1 MTEHAIVAVRRE
13 SKKRQGSKTEPP
25 ESAAVVPEP
34 VPAPPPLPDQARA
47 LDEGPPR
54 QQVQEAAP
62 AVRRSA
68 APSYTVVARR
78 YRPQRFDDVV
88 GQEHVV
94 QSLKNAIRLN
104 RISQAYL
111 FCGTRGVGKTS
122 MARIFAKCLNCGT
135 RGPTDDPC
143 QTCDICQAI
152 TVGQDVDV
160 IEIDGAS
167 NNGVEQVRELRQH
180 ASLRPSRAR
189 YKIYYIDEVHM
200 LSTGAF
206 NALLKTLEE
215 PPPHVKF
222 LFATTE
228 ANKIPI
234 TVLSRCQRYDFAGI
248 IPEAIARS
256 LGEICTR
263 EGVEFEAEA
272 LQLVARRAG
281 GSLRDAQ
288 SLLDRLLASGSPRL
302 TVEIVHSLL
311 GTATDERL
319 LRMFDALIGHDSASA
334 LGILEQSAAEGVQPA
349 ELLSGL
355 IDLIRDGMILAIGC
369 PESMLLAISPRDR
382 AQLNDIVERS
392 TIDSIMA
399 SLQILQ
405 ECRARMRGSIH
416 GRLLLEIALVRV
428 ARLEELASLS
438 TLVERL
444 RALESGAPPRR
455 LETASVKAQPS
466 PPPTHAIAAPAPTR
480 ADIRPSPP
488 ADIAPYKPP
497 DVKPGPASIATAPAR
512 AEVLPD
518 TAATPVTSPPAP
530 FQADVAAQTPAP
542 PSQNTPLSPSPAA
555 ASEEVLA
562 QAAVVPEVPPLA
574 HPATT
579 HEAPAAVP
587 PRSEASHPLDL
598 DSVKKLWPDLV
609 KKVGTGLG
617 WKLAQVDPLE
627 IQGPDVLVI
636 AARPGYNST
645 FDECGTPDAQAKI
658 GQALQ
663 RLIHRPVKIKYIRRA
678 AGDQTD
684 ADSRPNEAERAN
696 SLARDPMVQRVLEL
710 FEARPV
716 QMDYGESDPPQDD

>member
-1 MTEHAIVAVRRE
+1 
-13 SKKRQGSKTEPP
+13 
-25 ESAAVVPEP
+25 
-34 VPAPPPLPDQARA
+34 
-47 LDEGPPR
+47 
-54 QQVQEAAP
+54 
-62 AVRRSA
+62 
-68 APSYTVVARR
+68 
-78 YRPQRFDDVV
+78 V
-88 GQEHVV
+88 GQDHVV

-104 RISQAYL
+104 RIAQAYL

-248 IPEAIARS
+248 IPESIARS
-256 LGEICTR
+256 LGVICTR

-288 SLLDRLLASGSPRL
+288 SLLDRLLASGSPKL

-319 LRMFDALIGHDSASA
+319 LKMFEALTGHDSALA
-334 LGILEQSAAEGVQPA
+334 LGILEQSAGEGVQPG
-349 ELLSGL
+349 ELLAGL
-355 IDLIRDGMILAIGC
+355 IDLIRDGMILAIDGA
-369 PESMLLAISPRDR
+369 ESMLMAISPRDIAR
-382 AQLNDIVERS
+382 LKNIVERT

-405 ECRARMRGSIH
+405 ECRGRMRGSIH

-428 ARLEELASLS
+428 ARLEELESLS

-455 LETASVKAQPS
+455 VETRSVRPEPSTTPGQAAPGPPPVRAEAPPS
-466 PPPTHAIAAPAPTR
+466 PPVASAPQSRPAAKPGPLPQPGLTARAEAVPDVSPVPGSSSPVRSQTAVLEQSLPAPIQSSSVPASQADNAQMSRAPAVPEAPPEAPTAIGDEAPAP
-480 ADIRPSPP
+480 
-488 ADIAPYKPP
+488 
-497 DVKPGPASIATAPAR
+497 
-512 AEVLPD
+512 
-518 TAATPVTSPPAP
+518 
-530 FQADVAAQTPAP
+530 AP
-542 PSQNTPLSPSPAA
+542 PRPD
-555 ASEEVLA
+555 E
-562 QAAVVPEVPPLA
+562 
-574 HPATT
+574 
-579 HEAPAAVP
+579 
-587 PRSEASHPLDL
+587 SHPLDL
-598 DSVKKLWPDLV
+598 DTVKKVWPDLV

-627 IQGPDVLVI
+627 LEGPDVLVI

-645 FDECGTPDAQAKI
+645 FDECGTPEAQAKI

-663 RLIHRPVKIKYIRRA
+663 RLIHRQLKIKYIRRA
-678 AGDQTD
+678 AGREGQT
-684 ADSRPNEAERAN
+684 DSRPNEAERAN
-696 SLARDPMVQRVLEL
+696 SLSRDPMVQRVLEL

-716 QMDYGESDPPQDD
+716 QMDYGELDASQED

>member
-1 MTEHAIVAVRRE
+1 MPT
-13 SKKRQGSKTEPP
+13 SNW
-25 ESAAVVPEP
+25 
-34 VPAPPPLPDQARA
+34 PPPA
-47 LDEGPPR
+47 
-54 QQVQEAAP
+54 
-62 AVRRSA
+62 RRSA
-68 APSYTVVARR
+68 TPSYTVVARR
-78 YRPQRFDDVV
+78 YRPQQFDDVV
-88 GQEHVV
+88 GQDHTV

-104 RISQAYL
+104 RIAQAYL

-122 MARIFAKCLNCGT
+122 MARIFAKCLNCVK
-135 RGPTDDPC
+135 GPTETPC

-228 ANKIPI
+228 PNKIPI

-248 IPEAIARS
+248 TPEAIART

-263 EGVEFEAEA
+263 EGVESEPEA
-272 LQLVARRAG
+272 LQVVARRSG

-288 SLLDRLLASGSPRL
+288 SLLDRLLASGSPKL

-319 LRMFDALIGHDSASA
+319 LKMIEALATHDSATA
-334 LGILEQSAAEGVQPA
+334 LGILEQSAGEGVQPA
-349 ELLSGL
+349 ELLGGL
-355 IDLIRDGMILAIGC
+355 IELIRDGMVMAVGA
-369 PESMLLAISPRDR
+369 ESTILLAVSPRNR
-382 AQLNDIVERS
+382 AQLKNIVDQW
-392 TIDSIMA
+392 TLDSIQA

-428 ARLEELASLS
+428 ARLEELTSLA

-444 RALESGAPPRR
+444 RALETGAPVRR
-455 LETASVKAQPS
+455 PEPAAGKLKPS
-466 PPPTHAIAAPAPTR
+466 TNPTSSFEPA
-480 ADIRPSPP
+480 
-488 ADIAPYKPP
+488 
-497 DVKPGPASIATAPAR
+497 ATAPAR
-512 AEVLPD
+512 SEMRPSEMIA
-518 TAATPVTSPPAP
+518 AAT
-530 FQADVAAQTPAP
+530 Q
-542 PSQNTPLSPSPAA
+542 SPAA
-555 ASEEVLA
+555 PKPVS
-562 QAAVVPEVPPLA
+562 
-574 HPATT
+574 
-579 HEAPAAVP
+579 APAAVTPAARHEPPAPVAAAVAAAPAHVSP
-587 PRSEASHPLDL
+587 PREPALAVAPEAIVPAVPAPGAVKPAALAGNGGATVEKADSVPAPAAAAPGETPGPGPQAQPRVPARHNEPKPLDL
-598 DSVKKLWPDLV
+598 DSVKKLWPDLI

-617 WKLAQVDPLE
+617 WKLSQVDPVDLE
-627 IQGPDVLVI
+627 GPDVLVI

-645 FDECGTPDAQAKI
+645 YDECGTPEAQAKI
-658 GQALQ
+658 GQALG
-663 RLIHRPVKIKYIRRA
+663 RLVQRPVKIKYIRR
-678 AGDQTD
+678 DKERQ
-684 ADSRPNEAERAN
+684 SEPRPNEAERAN
-696 SLARDPMVQRVLEL
+696 SLAKDPLIQRVLEL
-710 FEARPV
+710 FEARPA
-716 QMDYGESDPPQDD
+716 QIDYDDNDPSQEE

>member
-1 MTEHAIVAVRRE
+1 M
-13 SKKRQGSKTEPP
+13 
-25 ESAAVVPEP
+25 
-34 VPAPPPLPDQARA
+34 APPS
-47 LDEGPPR
+47 
-54 QQVQEAAP
+54 
-62 AVRRSA
+62 RRSA
-68 APSYTVVARR
+68 TPSYTVVARR
-78 YRPQRFDDVV
+78 YRPQQFDDVV
-88 GQEHVV
+88 GQDHVV

-104 RISQAYL
+104 RIAQAYL

-122 MARIFAKCLNCGT
+122 IARIFAKCLNCVK
-135 RGPTDDPC
+135 GPTDTPC

-228 ANKIPI
+228 PNKIPI

-248 IPEAIARS
+248 TPEAISRT

-263 EGVEFEAEA
+263 EGVESEPEA
-272 LQLVARRAG
+272 LQVVARRAG

-288 SLLDRLLASGSPRL
+288 SLLDRLFASGSPKL

-319 LRMFDALIGHDSASA
+319 LKLIEALALHDAAAA
-334 LGILEQSAAEGVQPA
+334 LGILEQSAGEGVQPA
-349 ELLSGL
+349 ELLGGL
-355 IDLIRDGMILAIGC
+355 IELIRDGMVMAVGA
-369 PESMLLAISPRDR
+369 ESMLLAISPRNR
-382 AQLNDIVERS
+382 GQLKSIVDQW
-392 TIDSIMA
+392 TLDSIQA

-428 ARLEELASLS
+428 ARLEELTSLS

-444 RALESGAPPRR
+444 RALEAGAPLRR
-455 LETASVKAQPS
+455 PEPAGGKLKPS
-466 PPPTHAIAAPAPTR
+466 TNPTPTSEAAAAAPAPAR
-480 ADIRPSPP
+480 SEMRPSEM
-488 ADIAPYKPP
+488 IA
-497 DVKPGPASIATAPAR
+497 AATQAPA
-512 AEVLPD
+512 APKPVP
-518 TAATPVTSPPAP
+518 AAAAMTPAARHDPPAP
-530 FQADVAAQTPAP
+530 VAAAVAVAPVSSPPERAQAIAIEPTLPPPRAVKPVPFAENGGATVEPPESIRAVAAQAPVEKPAP
-542 PSQNTPLSPSPAA
+542 AP
-555 ASEEVLA
+555 LA
-562 QAAVVPEVPPLA
+562 QPRVPARQNEPK
-574 HPATT
+574 
-579 HEAPAAVP
+579 
-587 PRSEASHPLDL
+587 PLDL
-598 DSVKKLWPDLV
+598 ETVRKLWPDLI

-617 WKLAQVDPLE
+617 WKLSQVDPVELE
-627 IQGPDVLVI
+627 GPDVLVI

-645 FDECGTPDAQAKI
+645 YDECGTPEAQAKI
-658 GQALQ
+658 GQALG
-663 RLIHRPVKIKYIRRA
+663 RLVQRPVKIKYIRR
-678 AGDQTD
+678 DKECP
-684 ADSRPNEAERAN
+684 SEPRPNEAERA
-696 SLARDPMVQRVLEL
+696 SALAKDPMIQRVLEL

-716 QMDYGESDPPQDD
+716 QMDYDDNDPSQEE